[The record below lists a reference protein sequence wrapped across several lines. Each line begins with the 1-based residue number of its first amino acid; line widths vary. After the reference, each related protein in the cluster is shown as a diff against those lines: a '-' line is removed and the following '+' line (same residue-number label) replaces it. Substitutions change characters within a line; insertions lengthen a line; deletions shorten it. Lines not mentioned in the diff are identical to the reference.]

1 MEGLD
6 TIKMEFILNWFL
18 VGFPMVVLG
27 YYLIPDKGK
36 QLWLLVVGYLFVL
49 LAMPQALVWLVF
61 ITGISY
67 LLGRVISR
75 KKSKIFLVG
84 SVCILA
90 LLLLCSRRLGVLYA
104 VLNLEKGKIL
114 APIGISFYMLQAIA
128 YLIEVYKGN
137 IKDRVNFWDYA
148 LYLSFFP
155 KFMSGPIERPEKFL
169 SQIQIPKRMPEYE
182 ACKRAAFFMLW
193 GYFEKI
199 VVADHAAI
207 VVNMIFEEYAEHT
220 GFILLCGAILYGI
233 QLYADFDGYCHIAFG
248 AAEFLGYHITI
259 NFERPY
265 FSRSIGEFWRRWHI
279 SLSSWLRDYIYI
291 PLGGSRSGQKRTYC
305 NLLITFLVSGIW
317 HGTGMK
323 FIFWGILHGVYQVI
337 SRITERLRHIVRIQL
352 KINTKCFSYHLCQG
366 ILTFLMVDFAWIF
379 FRADSLRQGIYFVRH
394 MCMNFALS
402 QVVSTSIYGLD
413 IESVLIT
420 TMLIGIIVVLF
431 KDILAECHIDLL
443 ELLGRQNFIFRWA
456 IYIGICLCVV
466 CAYIQMIGIDA
477 SQFIYGQF

>member
-1 MEGLD
+1 MD
-6 TIKMEFILNWFL
+6 FILTWFL
-18 VGFPMVVLG
+18 IGFPIVVFV
-27 YYLIPDKGK
+27 YYLIPDKAK
-36 QLWLLVVGYLFVL
+36 RFWLLVISYLFVM
-49 LAMPQALVWLVF
+49 LAMPQALVWLIG

-67 LLGRVISR
+67 LLGRVINR
-75 KKSKIFLVG
+75 KKNKLSVIG

-90 LLLLCSRRLGVLYA
+90 LFLLCSRRLGALHA
-104 VLNLEKGKIL
+104 VLNLEQGRIL

-128 YLIEVYKGN
+128 YLVEVYKGN
-137 IKDRVNFWDYA
+137 IQDKLSFWDYV

-169 SQIQIPKRMPEYE
+169 PQIQTGKKLPEYE
-182 ACKRAAFFMLW
+182 VCKRAAFFMLW

-220 GFILLCGAILYGI
+220 GFILLCGAVLYGI
-233 QLYADFDGYCHIAFG
+233 QLYADFDGYCHIALG

-265 FSRSIGEFWRRWHI
+265 FSQSIGEFWKRWHI
-279 SLSSWLRDYIYI
+279 SLSSWLKDYIYI
-291 PLGGSRSGQKRTYC
+291 PLGGSRRGNARTYI
-305 NLLITFLVSGIW
+305 NLIITFFVSGIW
-317 HGTGMK
+317 HGAGIK
-323 FIFWGILHGVYQVI
+323 FIFWGMLHGGYQVI
-337 SRITERLRHIVRIQL
+337 SRMTGRLRAAVRTHL
-352 KINTKCFSYHLCQG
+352 RINTKCFSYHLFQG

-379 FRADSLRQGIYFVRH
+379 FRADSLRQGVYYVRH

-413 IESVLIT
+413 IEPVLIT
-420 TMLIGIIVVLF
+420 TMLVGIIVVLVR
-431 KDILAECHIDLL
+431 DILTECRIDLL
-443 ELLGRQNFIFRWA
+443 EVIGRQNFVFRWA
-456 IYIGICLCVV
+456 VYLMICLCVV
-466 CAYIQMIGIDA
+466 CAYVQMIGIDV